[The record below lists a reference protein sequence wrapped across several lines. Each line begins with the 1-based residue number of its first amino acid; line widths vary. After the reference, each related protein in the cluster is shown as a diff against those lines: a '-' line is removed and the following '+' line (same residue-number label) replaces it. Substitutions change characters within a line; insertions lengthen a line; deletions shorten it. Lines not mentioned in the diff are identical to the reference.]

1 MANVDLINGQ
11 IDSSLRKFAVPLAVS
26 FLVQN
31 LYTWVDMYYVSRL
44 NAESIAAI
52 RASEQLIFI
61 LFAIASGFAIGSS
74 IIIARR
80 IGEGNRVRANESA
93 TQSTVLIVVVS
104 VLVTSLFDL
113 LIRPILNLMN
123 IDSAISD
130 LIINYFDGVKYGIP
144 ATFLIFHLN
153 SIVRATGNSSFPLI
167 VLIIANLINAII
179 APFLIFGWGPF
190 PRFEMFGAGISTTIA
205 QYLGLII
212 ALIGILKNYV
222 DIKFNFKQY
231 RPDWQLFGN
240 IIKLGFPASLQII
253 SISVNRML
261 MLTLTNTFG
270 TIVLT
275 TYMFGVGVDLL
286 VFMSIFALG
295 AAIEIITGQNLGA
308 NKIDRI
314 FDYHKSAIKQ
324 ITRLLVL
331 ITILVFVFGANF
343 VSIFV
348 NEERLINEIEIY
360 LRIASIAYI
369 PFAIGIFSLRVISG
383 SGNYYRSFRIVAFIF
398 FGIQLPCAYLLSNY
412 TGLGHYGIWVAILV
426 SHLAFAVLAL
436 YSMLN
441 RKWIRT
447 QV

>member
-314 FDYHKSAIKQ
+314 FAYHKSAIKQ
-324 ITRLLVL
+324 ITWLLVL